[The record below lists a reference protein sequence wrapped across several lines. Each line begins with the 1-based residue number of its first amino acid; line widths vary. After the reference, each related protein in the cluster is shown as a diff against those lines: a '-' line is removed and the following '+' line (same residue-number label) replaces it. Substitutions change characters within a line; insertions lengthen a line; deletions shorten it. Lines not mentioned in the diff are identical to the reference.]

1 MNKIF
6 KHSMMLLFSAL
17 ALVLGSCT
25 EEFEYTGATIE
36 GEQVYFSNALSST
49 VNLDPNAS
57 EVKIPVN
64 RIQRTGELTVNF
76 NVTTS
81 ENCAV
86 SVPSSVT
93 FADGDSV
100 AYLTVTYN
108 PQTIQMGHFDD
119 VTISIAETS
128 YTTPYGNSSYTFS
141 IGLSEWNTIGTG
153 LYRDVIY
160 ANFYGAEMLTYNV
173 EIQENILKP
182 GYYRIVTP
190 YGPGTSFYNT
200 YVATGMMAWA
210 NKENTSVVINATD
223 PNFVYVTGDFYPG
236 TDDGMGAQGYGV
248 MHLFSIVD
256 EAIKEG
262 NSLEDIKASE
272 PGLFG
277 TMKDGMIT
285 LPTQSVYVNFD
296 DSFTPLGYLD
306 TTGWAIA
313 LPGSE
318 FTDYSSSFTYTGRF
332 TDVAGNNYAQG
343 TITLGDDV
351 ANAKYIIA
359 ADGDDVNAIIE
370 GIADGS
376 VEANGITESGD
387 VSLPITESGKY
398 TMIIVTFD
406 AEGNMRS
413 SSATSFTFN
422 IGGGTETAN
431 WQPATSGT
439 YDQNYYPNFVTGQDN
454 KPVGNPF
461 GDGTYSTTLY
471 VDADNQNHF
480 KIEPWLLQTGKLEF
494 TVDNNGL
501 ISFDDI
507 DTGVDSQTGYG
518 NVFVINANKALASQL
533 EEYGPFSF
541 YSQEGLFVFGMMYYF
556 DYNGEYGWMGGATE
570 VFEPSSQNG
579 VPAMIKRQASSMQL
593 KDLKAVKNARKAL
606 NSNLKS
612 GFNTKFSG
620 NKAMRMK
627 LNK

>member
-100 AYLTVTYN
+100 AYLTVTYD

-119 VTISIAETS
+119 VTVAIADAN
-128 YTTPYGNSSYTFS
+128 YTTPYGSSSYTFS

-153 LYRDVIY
+153 LYRDAIY
-160 ANFYGAEMLTYNV
+160 ANYYGAEQLTYNV

-190 YGPGTSFYNT
+190 YGPGTSFYNA
-200 YVATGMMAWA
+200 YVAEGPFAWA

-223 PNFVYVTGDFYPG
+223 PNFVYVTGEFYPG
-236 TDDGMGAQGYGV
+236 TSDAGMGGYGV
-248 MHLFSIVD
+248 MHVFSIVD
-256 EAIKEG
+256 EAIKQG

-277 TMKDGMIT
+277 TLKDGMIT
-285 LPTQSVYVNFD
+285 LPTQSIYVNFD

-318 FTDYSSSFTYTGRF
+318 FTDYSSSFTYKGRF

-343 TITLGDDV
+343 TITLGEDV
-351 ANAKYIIA
+351 ANAKYVLA
-359 ADGDDVNAIIE
+359 ADGDDINSIIE
-370 GIADGS
+370 YIADGS
-376 VEANGITESGD
+376 LEANGITESGD
-387 VSLPITESGKY
+387 VSIQIAEGGKY
-398 TMIIVTFD
+398 TMVIVTFD

-413 SSATSFTFN
+413 SSATTFTFST
-422 IGGGTETAN
+422 GGGSGTAN
-431 WQPATSGT
+431 WQPVTSGT
-439 YDQNYYPNFVTGQDN
+439 YDQNYFPNFITDENNQ
-454 KPVGNPF
+454 PVGNPF

-471 VDADNQNHF
+471 VDGNDQTHY
-480 KIEPWLLQTGKLEF
+480 KLEPWLTQEGSLEF
-494 TVDNNGL
+494 TLDDRGV
-501 ISFDDI
+501 ISFDVI

-518 NVFVINANKALASQL
+518 NVLVVNANDMFADNPN
-533 EEYGPFSF
+533 YPFSF
-541 YSQEGLFVFGMMYYF
+541 YAEEGIFAFGMMYYVNM
-556 DYNGEYGWMGGATE
+556 NGKQGWMGGATE
-570 VFEPSSQNG
+570 TFTPSQSG
-579 VPAMIKRQASSMQL
+579 APSMIKMPAAKKGVKSY
-593 KDLKAVKNARKAL
+593 KAVKGVKKVLNAKVDRSY
-606 NSNLKS
+606 NS
-612 GFNTKFSG
+612 KFFSNRG
-620 NKAMRMK
+620 LTFKK
-627 LNK
+627 

>member
-100 AYLTVTYN
+100 AYLTVTYD

-119 VTISIAETS
+119 VTVAIADAN
-128 YTTPYGNSSYTFS
+128 YTTPYGSSSYTFS

-153 LYRDVIY
+153 LYRDAIY
-160 ANFYGAEMLTYNV
+160 VNYYGAEQLTYNV

-200 YVATGMMAWA
+200 YVAKGPFTWA

-223 PNFVYVTGDFYPG
+223 PNFVYVTGEFYPG
-236 TDDGMGAQGYGV
+236 TSDASMGGYGV
-248 MHLFSIVD
+248 MHVFSIVD
-256 EAIKEG
+256 EAIKQG
-262 NSLEDIKASE
+262 NSLEDIKASD

-277 TMKDGMIT
+277 TLKNGMIT
-285 LPTQSVYVNFD
+285 LPTQSIYVNFD

-332 TDVAGNNYAQG
+332 TDVAGNNYVQG
-343 TITLGDDV
+343 TITLGEDV

-370 GIADGS
+370 GIVDGS

-387 VSLPITESGKY
+387 VSIAISESGTY

-406 AEGNMRS
+406 VEGNMKG
-413 SSATSFTFN
+413 SSATTFTFN
-422 IGGGTETAN
+422 IGGGTDTAN
-431 WQPATSGT
+431 WQAAVSGT
-439 YDQNYYPNFVTGQDN
+439 YDQNYYPNFVSDEN
-454 KPVGNPF
+454 NNPVGNPF
-461 GDGTYSTTLY
+461 GDGQYPTTLY
-471 VDADNQNHF
+471 VDADNQNHY
-480 KIEPWLLQTGKLEF
+480 KIEPWLTQSGKLEF
-494 TVDNNGL
+494 TLSDQGI

-507 DTGVDSQTGYG
+507 NTGVDSGTGYG
-518 NVFVINANKALASQL
+518 NIFVINADKIYTN
-533 EEYGPFSF
+533 EGPFSF
-541 YSQEGLFVFGMMYYF
+541 YAQEGIFVFGMMYYF
-556 DYNGEYGWMGGATE
+556 NYNGQYGWMGGALET
-570 VFEPSSQNG
+570 FTPSQSG
-579 VPAMIKRQASSMQL
+579 APAMIMKPATKSIKNYSSVKRAKKVFNGNIDRRYKSDFFSNKPL
-593 KDLKAVKNARKAL
+593 KIKK
-606 NSNLKS
+606 
-612 GFNTKFSG
+612 
-620 NKAMRMK
+620 
-627 LNK
+627 

>member
-25 EEFEYTGATIE
+25 EEFEYIGATIE

-100 AYLTVTYN
+100 AYLTVTYD

-119 VTISIAETS
+119 VTVAIADAN
-128 YTTPYGNSSYTFS
+128 YTTPYGSSSYTFS
-141 IGLSEWNTIGTG
+141 IGLSEWNSIGTG
-153 LYRDVIY
+153 LYRDAIY
-160 ANFYGAEMLTYNV
+160 ANYYGAEQLTYNV

-190 YGPGTSFYNT
+190 YGPGTSFYNA
-200 YVATGMMAWA
+200 YVAEGPFAWA

-223 PNFVYVTGDFYPG
+223 PNFVYVTGEFYPG
-236 TDDGMGAQGYGV
+236 TSDAGMGGYGV
-248 MHLFSIVD
+248 MHVFSIVD
-256 EAIKEG
+256 EAIKQG
-262 NSLEDIKASE
+262 NSLEDIKASD

-277 TMKDGMIT
+277 TLKDGMIT
-285 LPTQSVYVNFD
+285 LPTQSIYVNFD

-318 FTDYSSSFTYTGRF
+318 FTDYSSSFTYKGRF

-343 TITLGDDV
+343 TITLGEDV
-351 ANAKYIIA
+351 ANAKYVLA
-359 ADGDDVNAIIE
+359 ADGDDINAIVE
-370 GIADGS
+370 AIADGS
-376 VEANGITESGD
+376 LEATGITESGD
-387 VSLPITESGKY
+387 VSIQIAEGGKY
-398 TMIIVTFD
+398 TMVIVTFD

-413 SSATSFTFN
+413 SSATTFTFST
-422 IGGGTETAN
+422 GGGSGTAN
-431 WQPATSGT
+431 WQPVTSGT
-439 YDQNYYPNFVTGQDN
+439 YDQNYFPNFITDEGGQ
-454 KPVGNPF
+454 PVGNPF

-471 VDADNQNHF
+471 VDGNDQTHY
-480 KIEPWLLQTGKLEF
+480 KLEPWLTQEGSLEF
-494 TVDNNGL
+494 TLDDRGI
-501 ISFDDI
+501 ISFDVI

-518 NVFVINANKALASQL
+518 NVLVVNANDMFADNPN
-533 EEYGPFSF
+533 YPFSF
-541 YSQEGLFVFGMMYYF
+541 YAEEGIFAFGMMYYVNM
-556 DYNGEYGWMGGATE
+556 NGQQGWMGGATE
-570 VFEPSSQNG
+570 TFTPSQSGAPSMVKMPAAKKG
-579 VPAMIKRQASSMQL
+579 VKSY
-593 KDLKAVKNARKAL
+593 KAVKGVKKVLNAKVDRSYDSKFF
-606 NSNLKS
+606 SNRGLTIK
-612 GFNTKFSG
+612 K
-620 NKAMRMK
+620 
-627 LNK
+627 

>member
-100 AYLTVTYN
+100 AYLTVTYD

-119 VTISIAETS
+119 VTVAIADAN
-128 YTTPYGNSSYTFS
+128 YTTPYGSSSYTFS

-153 LYRDVIY
+153 LYRDAIY
-160 ANFYGAEMLTYNV
+160 ANYYKAEQLTYNV

-190 YGPGTSFYNT
+190 YGPGTSFYNA
-200 YVATGMMAWA
+200 YVAEGPFEWA

-223 PNFVYVTGDFYPG
+223 PNFVYVTGEFYPG
-236 TDDGMGAQGYGV
+236 TSDAGMGGYGV
-248 MHLFSIVD
+248 MHVFSIVD
-256 EAIKEG
+256 EAIKQG
-262 NSLEDIKASE
+262 NSLEDIKASD

-277 TMKDGMIT
+277 TLKDGMIT
-285 LPTQSVYVNFD
+285 LPTQSIYVNFD

-318 FTDYSSSFTYTGRF
+318 FTDYSSSFTYKGRF

-343 TITLGDDV
+343 TITLGEDV
-351 ANAKYIIA
+351 ANAKYVLA
-359 ADGDDVNAIIE
+359 ADGDDINAIVE
-370 GIADGS
+370 AIADGS
-376 VEANGITESGD
+376 IEANGITESGD
-387 VSLPITESGKY
+387 VSIQIAEGGKY
-398 TMIIVTFD
+398 TMVIVTFD

-413 SSATSFTFN
+413 NSATTFTFST
-422 IGGGTETAN
+422 GGGSGTAN
-431 WQPATSGT
+431 WQPVTSGT
-439 YDQNYYPNFVTGQDN
+439 YDQNYFPNFITDENNQ
-454 KPVGNPF
+454 PVGNPF

-471 VDADNQNHF
+471 VDGNDQTHY
-480 KIEPWLLQTGKLEF
+480 KLEPWLTQEGSLEF
-494 TVDNNGL
+494 TLDDRGI
-501 ISFDDI
+501 ISFDVI

-518 NVFVINANKALASQL
+518 NVLVVNANDMFADNPN
-533 EEYGPFSF
+533 YPFSF
-541 YSQEGLFVFGMMYYF
+541 YAEEGIFAFGMMYYANM
-556 DYNGEYGWMGGATE
+556 NGQQGWMGGATE
-570 VFEPSSQNG
+570 TFTPSQSGAPSMVKMPAAKKG
-579 VPAMIKRQASSMQL
+579 VKSY
-593 KDLKAVKNARKAL
+593 KAVKGVKKVLNAKVDRSYDSKFF
-606 NSNLKS
+606 SNRGLTFK
-612 GFNTKFSG
+612 K
-620 NKAMRMK
+620 
-627 LNK
+627 

>member
-100 AYLTVTYN
+100 AYLTVTYD

-119 VTISIAETS
+119 VTVAIADAN
-128 YTTPYGNSSYTFS
+128 YTTPYGSSSYTFS
-141 IGLSEWNTIGTG
+141 IGLSEWNSIGTG
-153 LYRDVIY
+153 LYRDAIY
-160 ANFYGAEMLTYNV
+160 VGFYGAEQLTYNV

-190 YGPGTSFYNT
+190 YGPGTTFYNT
-200 YVATGMMAWA
+200 YVATGMMSWA

-236 TDDGMGAQGYGV
+236 TDDGMASQGYGV
-248 MHLFSIVD
+248 MHVFSIVD
-256 EAIKEG
+256 EYIKEG
-262 NSLEDIKASE
+262 NSLEDIKAAK
-272 PGLFG
+272 PDLFG
-277 TMKDGMIT
+277 TLKDGMIT
-285 LPTQSVYVNFD
+285 LPQVCLYVNFD

-318 FTDYSSSFTYTGRF
+318 FTDYSSSFTYTGKF
-332 TDVAGNNYAQG
+332 TDVAGNNYADG
-343 TITLGDDV
+343 NITLGADV
-351 ANAKYIIA
+351 ANAKYIVA
-359 ADGDDVNAIIE
+359 MDGDDVQAIID
-370 GIADGS
+370 GIVDGS
-376 VEANGITESGD
+376 VEATGITESGS
-387 VSLPITESGKY
+387 VRVPITESGKY

-406 AEGNMRS
+406 EEGNMQG
-413 SSATSFTFN
+413 SSATTF
-422 IGGGTETAN
+422 EVSLDSSASN
-431 WQPATSGT
+431 WQPIYTGT
-439 YDQNYYPNFVTGQDN
+439 FTHNVEPAFIKYSDESY
-454 KPVGNPF
+454 VGNPII
-461 GDGTYSTTLY
+461 GQITEQYSTIMY
-471 VDADNQNHF
+471 QDQNNPTKY
-480 KIEPWLLQTGKLEF
+480 KIEPWIADGQSLTFEMNADGKITFKDVNTGFSHQQYGTLYAGDAAVLFDQPEA
-494 TVDNNGL
+494 
-501 ISFDDI
+501 ISSYYDEKSN
-507 DTGVDSQTGYG
+507 T
-518 NVFVINANKALASQL
+518 
-533 EEYGPFSF
+533 
-541 YSQEGLFVFGMMYYF
+541 FVFGTVYYI
-556 DYNGEYGWMGGATE
+556 YQNNAYGWLGGAYETFT
-570 VFEPSSQNG
+570 VGQAQG
-579 VPAMIKRQASSMQL
+579 VRPFKGHKMLSPKMFKTYS
-593 KDLKAVKNARKAL
+593 
-606 NSNLKS
+606 
-612 GFNTKFSG
+612 
-620 NKAMRMK
+620 K
-627 LNK
+627 LNIKKSVRKTAVQKPTLKRAKFVKK

>member
-119 VTISIAETS
+119 VTVAIADAN
-128 YTTPYGNSSYTFS
+128 YTTPYGSSSYTFS
-141 IGLSEWNTIGTG
+141 IGLSEWNSIGTG
-153 LYRDVIY
+153 LYRDAIY
-160 ANFYGAEMLTYNV
+160 ANYYGAEQLTYNV

-190 YGPGTSFYNT
+190 YGPGTSFYNA
-200 YVATGMMAWA
+200 YVAEGPFAWA

-223 PNFVYVTGDFYPG
+223 PNFVYVTGEFYPG
-236 TDDGMGAQGYGV
+236 TSDAGMGGYGV
-248 MHLFSIVD
+248 MHVFSIVD
-256 EAIKEG
+256 EAIKQG

-277 TMKDGMIT
+277 TLKDGMIT
-285 LPTQSVYVNFD
+285 LPTQSIYVNFD

-318 FTDYSSSFTYTGRF
+318 FTDYSSSFTYKGRF

-343 TITLGDDV
+343 TITLGEDV
-351 ANAKYIIA
+351 ANAKYVLA
-359 ADGDDVNAIIE
+359 ADGDDINSIIE
-370 GIADGS
+370 YIADGS
-376 VEANGITESGD
+376 LEATGITESGD
-387 VSLPITESGKY
+387 VSIQIAEGGKY
-398 TMIIVTFD
+398 TMVIVTFD

-413 SSATSFTFN
+413 SSATTFTFST
-422 IGGGTETAN
+422 GGGSGTAN
-431 WQPATSGT
+431 WQPVTSGT
-439 YDQNYYPNFVTGQDN
+439 YDQNYFPNFITDENNQ
-454 KPVGNPF
+454 PVGNPF

-471 VDADNQNHF
+471 VDGNDQTHY
-480 KIEPWLLQTGKLEF
+480 KLEPWLTQEGSLEF
-494 TVDNNGL
+494 TLDDRGV
-501 ISFDDI
+501 ISFDVI

-518 NVFVINANKALASQL
+518 NVLVVNANDMFADNPN
-533 EEYGPFSF
+533 YPFSF
-541 YSQEGLFVFGMMYYF
+541 YAEEGIFAFGMMYYVNM
-556 DYNGEYGWMGGATE
+556 NGKQGWMGGATE
-570 VFEPSSQNG
+570 TFTPSQSGAPSMVKMPAAKKG
-579 VPAMIKRQASSMQL
+579 VKSY
-593 KDLKAVKNARKAL
+593 KAVKGVKKVLNAKVDRSYDSKFF
-606 NSNLKS
+606 SNRGLTFK
-612 GFNTKFSG
+612 K
-620 NKAMRMK
+620 
-627 LNK
+627 

>member
-25 EEFEYTGATIE
+25 EEFEYIGATIE

-100 AYLTVTYN
+100 AYLTVTYD

-119 VTISIAETS
+119 VTVAIADAN
-128 YTTPYGNSSYTFS
+128 YTTPYGSSSYTFS
-141 IGLSEWNTIGTG
+141 IGLSEWNSIGTG
-153 LYRDVIY
+153 LYRDAIY
-160 ANFYGAEMLTYNV
+160 ANYYGAEQLTYNV

-190 YGPGTSFYNT
+190 YGPGTSFYNA
-200 YVATGMMAWA
+200 YVAEGPFAWA

-223 PNFVYVTGDFYPG
+223 PNFVYVTGEFYPG
-236 TDDGMGAQGYGV
+236 TSDAGMGGYGV
-248 MHLFSIVD
+248 MHVFSIVD
-256 EAIKEG
+256 EAIKQG
-262 NSLEDIKASE
+262 NSLEDIKASD

-277 TMKDGMIT
+277 TLKDGMIT
-285 LPTQSVYVNFD
+285 LPTQSIYVNFD

-318 FTDYSSSFTYTGRF
+318 FTDYSSSFTYKGRF

-343 TITLGDDV
+343 SITLGEDV
-351 ANAKYIIA
+351 ANAKYVLA
-359 ADGDDVNAIIE
+359 ADGDDINSIIE
-370 GIADGS
+370 YIADGS
-376 VEANGITESGD
+376 LEANGITESGD
-387 VSLPITESGKY
+387 VSIQIAEGGKY
-398 TMIIVTFD
+398 TMVIVTFD

-413 SSATSFTFN
+413 NSATTFTFST
-422 IGGGTETAN
+422 GGGSGTAN
-431 WQPATSGT
+431 WQPVTSGT
-439 YDQNYYPNFVTGQDN
+439 YDQNYFPNFITDEGGQ
-454 KPVGNPF
+454 PVGNPF

-471 VDADNQNHF
+471 VDGNDQTHY
-480 KIEPWLLQTGKLEF
+480 KLEPWLTQEGSLEF
-494 TVDNNGL
+494 TLDDRGI
-501 ISFDDI
+501 ISFDII
-507 DTGVDSQTGYG
+507 DTGVDSQSGYG
-518 NVFVINANKALASQL
+518 NVLVVNANDMFADNPN
-533 EEYGPFSF
+533 YPFSF
-541 YSQEGLFVFGMMYYF
+541 YAEEGIFAFGMMYYVNK
-556 DYNGEYGWMGGATE
+556 NGKQGWMGGATE
-570 VFEPSSQNG
+570 TFTPSQSG
-579 VPAMIKRQASSMQL
+579 APSMIKMPAAKKGVKSY
-593 KDLKAVKNARKAL
+593 KAVKGVKKVLNAKVDRSY
-606 NSNLKS
+606 NS
-612 GFNTKFSG
+612 KFFSNRG
-620 NKAMRMK
+620 LTFKK
-627 LNK
+627 

>member
-100 AYLTVTYN
+100 AYLTVTYD
-108 PQTIQMGHFDD
+108 PQAIQMGHFDD
-119 VTISIAETS
+119 VTVAIADAN
-128 YTTPYGNSSYTFS
+128 YTTPYGSSSYTFS
-141 IGLSEWNTIGTG
+141 IGLSEWKSVGTG
-153 LYRDVIY
+153 LYRDAIY
-160 ANFYGAEMLTYNV
+160 PGFYGAEQLTYNV

-190 YGPGTSFYNT
+190 YGPGTTFYNT
-200 YVATGMMAWA
+200 YVATDMMAWA
-210 NKENTSVVINATD
+210 NKENTSLVINATD

-236 TDDGMGAQGYGV
+236 TDDGMEKYGV
-248 MHLFSIVD
+248 MHVFSIVD
-256 EAIKEG
+256 EYIKEG
-262 NSLEDIKASE
+262 NSLEDIKAAK
-272 PGLFG
+272 PDLFG
-277 TMKDGMIT
+277 TLKDGMIT
-285 LPTQSVYVNFD
+285 LPQVCIYVNFD
-296 DSFTPLGYLD
+296 DSFTPFGYLD

-343 TITLGDDV
+343 TITLGEDV
-351 ANAKYIIA
+351 ANAKYVLA
-359 ADGDDVNAIIE
+359 ADGDDINAIVDA
-370 GIADGS
+370 IADGS
-376 VEANGITESGD
+376 IEATGITESGD
-387 VSLPITESGKY
+387 VSIQIAEGGKY
-398 TMIIVTFD
+398 TMVIVTFD

-413 SSATSFTFN
+413 NSATTFTFST
-422 IGGGTETAN
+422 GGGSGTAN
-431 WQPATSGT
+431 WQPVTSGT
-439 YDQNYYPNFVTGQDN
+439 YDQNYFPNFITDEGGQ
-454 KPVGNPF
+454 PVGNPF

-471 VDADNQNHF
+471 VDGNDQTHY
-480 KIEPWLLQTGKLEF
+480 KLEPWLTQEGSLEF
-494 TVDNNGL
+494 TLDDRGI
-501 ISFDDI
+501 ISFDVI

-518 NVFVINANKALASQL
+518 NVLVVNANDMFADNPN
-533 EEYGPFSF
+533 YPFSF
-541 YSQEGLFVFGMMYYF
+541 YAEEGIFAFGMMYYVNM
-556 DYNGEYGWMGGATE
+556 NGQQGWMGGATE
-570 VFEPSSQNG
+570 TFTPSQSG
-579 VPAMIKRQASSMQL
+579 APSMIKMPAAKKGVKSY
-593 KDLKAVKNARKAL
+593 KAVKGVKKVLNAKVDRSYDSKFF
-606 NSNLKS
+606 SNRGLTIK
-612 GFNTKFSG
+612 K
-620 NKAMRMK
+620 
-627 LNK
+627 

>member
-25 EEFEYTGATIE
+25 EEFEYIGATIE

-100 AYLTVTYN
+100 AYLTVTYD

-119 VTISIAETS
+119 VTVAIADAN
-128 YTTPYGNSSYTFS
+128 YTTPYGSSSYTFS
-141 IGLSEWNTIGTG
+141 IGLSEWNSIGTG
-153 LYRDVIY
+153 LYRDAIY
-160 ANFYGAEMLTYNV
+160 VGFYGADQLTYNV

-190 YGPGTSFYNT
+190 YGPGTTFYNT

-210 NKENTSVVINATD
+210 NKDNTSLVINATD

-236 TDDGMGAQGYGV
+236 TDDGMASQGYGV
-248 MHLFSIVD
+248 MHVFSIVD
-256 EAIKEG
+256 EYIKEG

-272 PGLFG
+272 PDLFG
-277 TMKDGMIT
+277 TLKDGMIT
-285 LPTQSVYVNFD
+285 LPQVCIYVNFD
-296 DSFTPLGYLD
+296 DSFTPLGYLN

-318 FTDYSSSFTYTGRF
+318 FTDYSSSFTYKGRF
-332 TDVAGNNYAQG
+332 TDVAGNNYAEG
-343 TITLGDDV
+343 TITLGEDV

-370 GIADGS
+370 GIVDGS

-387 VSLPITESGKY
+387 VSIAISESGTY

-406 AEGNMRS
+406 VEGNMKG
-413 SSATSFTFN
+413 SSATTFTFN
-422 IGGGTETAN
+422 IGGTDTTN
-431 WQPATSGT
+431 WQAAVSGT
-439 YDQNYYPNFVTGQDN
+439 YDQNYYPNFVADEN
-454 KPVGNPF
+454 NNPVGNPF
-461 GDGTYSTTLY
+461 GDGQYPTTLY
-471 VDADNQNHF
+471 VDADNQNHY
-480 KIEPWLLQTGKLEF
+480 KIEPWLTQSGKLEF
-494 TVDNNGL
+494 TLSDQGI

-507 DTGVDSQTGYG
+507 NTGVDSGTGYG
-518 NVFVINANKALASQL
+518 NIFVINADKIYTN
-533 EEYGPFSF
+533 EGPFSF
-541 YSQEGLFVFGMMYYF
+541 YAQEGIFVFGMMYYF
-556 DYNGEYGWMGGATE
+556 NYNGQYGWMGGALET
-570 VFEPSSQNG
+570 FTPSQSG
-579 VPAMIKRQASSMQL
+579 APAMIMKSATKSIKNYSSVKRAKKVFSCNIDRRYKSDLFSNKPL
-593 KDLKAVKNARKAL
+593 KIKK
-606 NSNLKS
+606 
-612 GFNTKFSG
+612 
-620 NKAMRMK
+620 
-627 LNK
+627 

>member
-25 EEFEYTGATIE
+25 EEFEYIGATIE

-100 AYLTVTYN
+100 AYLTVTYD

-119 VTISIAETS
+119 VTVAIADAN
-128 YTTPYGNSSYTFS
+128 YTTPYGSSSYTFS
-141 IGLSEWNTIGTG
+141 IGLSEWKSVGTG
-153 LYRDVIY
+153 LYRDAIY
-160 ANFYGAEMLTYNV
+160 PGFYGAEQLTYNV

-190 YGPGTSFYNT
+190 YGPGTTFYNI

-210 NKENTSVVINATD
+210 NKENTSLVINATD

-236 TDDGMGAQGYGV
+236 TDDGMEKYGV
-248 MHLFSIVD
+248 MHVFSIVD
-256 EAIKEG
+256 EYIKEG
-262 NSLEDIKASE
+262 NSLEDIKAAK
-272 PGLFG
+272 PDHFG
-277 TMKDGMIT
+277 TLKDGMIT
-285 LPTQSVYVNFD
+285 LPQVCIYVNFD

-332 TDVAGNNYAQG
+332 TDVAGNNYAEG
-343 TITLGDDV
+343 TITLGEDV
-351 ANAKYIIA
+351 ANAKYVLA
-359 ADGDDVNAIIE
+359 ADGDDINAIVE
-370 GIADGS
+370 AIADGS
-376 VEANGITESGD
+376 LEATGITESGD
-387 VSLPITESGKY
+387 VSIQIAEGGKY
-398 TMIIVTFD
+398 TMVIVTFD

-413 SSATSFTFN
+413 NSATTFTFST
-422 IGGGTETAN
+422 GGGSGTAN
-431 WQPATSGT
+431 WQPVTSGT
-439 YDQNYYPNFVTGQDN
+439 YDQNYFPNFITDKNNQ
-454 KPVGNPF
+454 PVGNPF

-471 VDADNQNHF
+471 VDGNDQTHY
-480 KIEPWLLQTGKLEF
+480 KLEPWLTQEGSLEF
-494 TVDNNGL
+494 TLDDRGV
-501 ISFDDI
+501 ISFDVI

-518 NVFVINANKALASQL
+518 NVLVVNANDMFADNPN
-533 EEYGPFSF
+533 YPFSF
-541 YSQEGLFVFGMMYYF
+541 YVEEGIFAFGMMYYVNM
-556 DYNGEYGWMGGATE
+556 NGQQGWMGGATE
-570 VFEPSSQNG
+570 TFTPSQSG
-579 VPAMIKRQASSMQL
+579 APSMIKMPAAKKGVKSY
-593 KDLKAVKNARKAL
+593 KAVKGVKKVLNAKVDRSYDSKFF
-606 NSNLKS
+606 SNRGLTIK
-612 GFNTKFSG
+612 K
-620 NKAMRMK
+620 
-627 LNK
+627 

>member
-119 VTISIAETS
+119 VTVSIAEAS

-153 LYRDVIY
+153 LYRDAIY
-160 ANFYGAEMLTYNV
+160 ANYYGAEQLTYNV

-190 YGPGTSFYNT
+190 YGPGTSFYNA
-200 YVATGMMAWA
+200 YVAEGPFAWA

-223 PNFVYVTGDFYPG
+223 PNFVYVTGEFYPG
-236 TDDGMGAQGYGV
+236 TSDAGMGGYGV
-248 MHLFSIVD
+248 MHVFSIVD
-256 EAIKEG
+256 EAIKQG
-262 NSLEDIKASE
+262 NSLEDIKANE
-272 PGLFG
+272 PSLFG
-277 TMKDGMIT
+277 TLKDGMIT
-285 LPTQSVYVNFD
+285 LPTQSIYVNFD

-439 YDQNYYPNFVTGQDN
+439 YDQNYYPNFVSDEN
-454 KPVGNPF
+454 NNPVGNPF
-461 GDGTYSTTLY
+461 GDGQYPTTLY
-471 VDADNQNHF
+471 VDADNQNHY
-480 KIEPWLLQTGKLEF
+480 KIEPWLTQSGKLEF
-494 TVDNNGL
+494 TLSDQGI

-507 DTGVDSQTGYG
+507 NTGVDSGTGYG
-518 NVFVINANKALASQL
+518 NIFVINADKIYTN
-533 EEYGPFSF
+533 EGPFSF
-541 YSQEGLFVFGMMYYF
+541 YAQEGIFVFGMMYYF
-556 DYNGEYGWMGGATE
+556 NYNGQYGWMGGALET
-570 VFEPSSQNG
+570 FTPSQSG
-579 VPAMIKRQASSMQL
+579 APAMIMKPATKSIKNYSSVKRAKKVFNGNIDRRYKSDFFSNKPL
-593 KDLKAVKNARKAL
+593 KIKK
-606 NSNLKS
+606 
-612 GFNTKFSG
+612 
-620 NKAMRMK
+620 
-627 LNK
+627 

>member
-100 AYLTVTYN
+100 AYLTVTYD

-119 VTISIAETS
+119 VTVAIADS
-128 YTTPYGNSSYTFS
+128 NYTTPYGSSSYTFS
-141 IGLSEWNTIGTG
+141 IGLSEWTSVGTG
-153 LYRDVIY
+153 LYRDAIY
-160 ANFYGAEMLTYNV
+160 PGFYGAEQLTYNV

-190 YGPGTSFYNT
+190 YGPGTSFYNA
-200 YVATGMMAWA
+200 YVAEGPFAWA

-236 TDDGMGAQGYGV
+236 TSDAGMGGYGV
-248 MHLFSIVD
+248 MHVFSIVD
-256 EAIKEG
+256 EAIKQG
-262 NSLEDIKASE
+262 NSLEDIKASD

-277 TMKDGMIT
+277 TLKDGMIT
-285 LPTQSVYVNFD
+285 LPTQSIYVNFD

-318 FTDYSSSFTYTGRF
+318 FTDYSSSFTYKGRF

-343 TITLGDDV
+343 TITLGEDV
-351 ANAKYIIA
+351 ANAKYVLA
-359 ADGDDVNAIIE
+359 ADGDDINAIVDA
-370 GIADGS
+370 IADGS
-376 VEANGITESGD
+376 IEANGITESGD
-387 VSLPITESGKY
+387 VSIQIAEGGKY
-398 TMIIVTFD
+398 TMVIVTFD

-413 SSATSFTFN
+413 NSATTFTFST
-422 IGGGTETAN
+422 GGGSGTAN
-431 WQPATSGT
+431 WQPVTSGT
-439 YDQNYYPNFVTGQDN
+439 YDQNYFPNFITDENNQ
-454 KPVGNPF
+454 PVGNPF

-471 VDADNQNHF
+471 VDGNDQTHY
-480 KIEPWLLQTGKLEF
+480 KLEPWLTQEGSLEF
-494 TVDNNGL
+494 TLDDRGI
-501 ISFDDI
+501 ISFDVI

-518 NVFVINANKALASQL
+518 NVLVVNANDMFADNPN
-533 EEYGPFSF
+533 YPFSF
-541 YSQEGLFVFGMMYYF
+541 YAEEGIFAFGMMYYVNM
-556 DYNGEYGWMGGATE
+556 NGQQGWMGGATE
-570 VFEPSSQNG
+570 TFTPSQSGAPSMVKMPAAKKG
-579 VPAMIKRQASSMQL
+579 VKSY
-593 KDLKAVKNARKAL
+593 KAVKGVKKVLNAKVDRSYDSKFF
-606 NSNLKS
+606 SNRGLTIK
-612 GFNTKFSG
+612 K
-620 NKAMRMK
+620 
-627 LNK
+627 

>member
-100 AYLTVTYN
+100 AYLTVTYD

-119 VTISIAETS
+119 VTVAIADAN
-128 YTTPYGNSSYTFS
+128 YTTPYGSSSYTFS
-141 IGLSEWNTIGTG
+141 IGLSEWTSIGTG
-153 LYRDVIY
+153 LYRDAIY
-160 ANFYGAEMLTYNV
+160 TSGAEQLTYDV

-190 YGPGTSFYNT
+190 YGPGTTFYNT
-200 YVATGMMAWA
+200 YVVTGMMAWA

-236 TDDGMGAQGYGV
+236 TDDGRGAQGYGV

-256 EAIKEG
+256 EYIKEG
-262 NSLEDIKASE
+262 NSLEDIKAAK
-272 PGLFG
+272 PDLFG
-277 TMKDGMIT
+277 TLKDGMIT
-285 LPTQSVYVNFD
+285 LPQVCIYVNFD

-332 TDVAGNNYAQG
+332 TDVAGNNYAEG
-343 TITLGDDV
+343 TITLGEDV
-351 ANAKYIIA
+351 ANAKYVLA
-359 ADGDDVNAIIE
+359 ADGDDINAIVE
-370 GIADGS
+370 AIADGS
-376 VEANGITESGD
+376 LEATGITESGD
-387 VSLPITESGKY
+387 VSIQIAEGGKY
-398 TMIIVTFD
+398 TMVIVTFD

-413 SSATSFTFN
+413 SSATTFTFST
-422 IGGGTETAN
+422 GGGSGTAN
-431 WQPATSGT
+431 WQPVTSGT
-439 YDQNYYPNFVTGQDN
+439 YDQNYFPNFITDEGGQ
-454 KPVGNPF
+454 PVGNPF

-471 VDADNQNHF
+471 VDGNDQTHY
-480 KIEPWLLQTGKLEF
+480 KLEPWLTQEGSLEF
-494 TVDNNGL
+494 TLDDRGV
-501 ISFDDI
+501 ISFDVI

-518 NVFVINANKALASQL
+518 NVLVVNANDMFADNPND
-533 EEYGPFSF
+533 PFSF
-541 YSQEGLFVFGMMYYF
+541 YAEEGIFAFGMMYYVNM
-556 DYNGEYGWMGGATE
+556 NGQQGWIGGATE
-570 VFEPSSQNG
+570 TFTPSQSGAPSMVKMPAAKKG
-579 VPAMIKRQASSMQL
+579 VKSY
-593 KDLKAVKNARKAL
+593 KAVKGVKKVLNAKVDRSYDSKFF
-606 NSNLKS
+606 SNRGLTIK
-612 GFNTKFSG
+612 K
-620 NKAMRMK
+620 
-627 LNK
+627 

>member
-100 AYLTVTYN
+100 AYLTVTYD

-119 VTISIAETS
+119 VTVAIADAN
-128 YTTPYGNSSYTFS
+128 YTTPYGSSSYTFT
-141 IGLSEWNTIGTG
+141 IGLSEWNSIGTG
-153 LYRDVIY
+153 LYRDAIY
-160 ANFYGAEMLTYNV
+160 ANYYKAEQLTYNV

-190 YGPGTSFYNT
+190 YGPGTSFYNA
-200 YVATGMMAWA
+200 YVAEGPFEWA

-223 PNFVYVTGDFYPG
+223 PNFVYVTGEFYPG
-236 TDDGMGAQGYGV
+236 TSDAGMGGYGV
-248 MHLFSIVD
+248 MHVFSIVD
-256 EAIKEG
+256 EAIKQG
-262 NSLEDIKASE
+262 NSLEDIKASK

-277 TMKDGMIT
+277 TLKDGMIT
-285 LPTQSVYVNFD
+285 LPTQSIYVNFD

-318 FTDYSSSFTYTGRF
+318 FTDYSSSFTYKGRF
-332 TDVAGNNYAQG
+332 TDVAGNNYAEG
-343 TITLGDDV
+343 TITLGEDV
-351 ANAKYIIA
+351 ANAKYVLA
-359 ADGDDVNAIIE
+359 ADGDDINAIVDA
-370 GIADGS
+370 IADGS
-376 VEANGITESGD
+376 IEANGITESGD
-387 VSLPITESGKY
+387 VSIQIAEGGKY
-398 TMIIVTFD
+398 TMVIVTFD

-413 SSATSFTFN
+413 NSATTFTFST
-422 IGGGTETAN
+422 GGGSGTAN
-431 WQPATSGT
+431 WQPVTSGT
-439 YDQNYYPNFVTGQDN
+439 YDPNYFPNFITDEGGQ
-454 KPVGNPF
+454 PVGNPF
-461 GDGTYSTTLY
+461 GDCTYSTTLY
-471 VDADNQNHF
+471 VDGNDQTHY
-480 KIEPWLLQTGKLEF
+480 KLEPWLTQEGSLEF
-494 TVDNNGL
+494 TLDDRGI
-501 ISFDDI
+501 ISFDVI

-518 NVFVINANKALASQL
+518 NVLVVNANDMFADKPN
-533 EEYGPFSF
+533 YPFSF
-541 YSQEGLFVFGMMYYF
+541 YAEEGIFAFGMMYYVNM
-556 DYNGEYGWMGGATE
+556 NGQQGWMGGATE
-570 VFEPSSQNG
+570 TFTPSQSG
-579 VPAMIKRQASSMQL
+579 APSMIKMPAAKKGVKSY
-593 KDLKAVKNARKAL
+593 KAVKGVKKVLNAKVDRSY
-606 NSNLKS
+606 NS
-612 GFNTKFSG
+612 KFFSNRG
-620 NKAMRMK
+620 LTFKK
-627 LNK
+627 